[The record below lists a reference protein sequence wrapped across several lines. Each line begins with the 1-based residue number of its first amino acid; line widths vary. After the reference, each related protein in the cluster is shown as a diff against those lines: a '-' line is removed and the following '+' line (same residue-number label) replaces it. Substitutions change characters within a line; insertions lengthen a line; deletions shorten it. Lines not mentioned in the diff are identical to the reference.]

1 MAGMYVSGDSVR
13 RHDLVV
19 SSDPGD
25 LEAISDATGQRVEVD
40 RP

>member
-1 MAGMYVSGDSVR
+1 VEGALR
-13 RHDLVV
+13 RHDFVV

-25 LEAISDATGQRVEVD
+25 LEAIATVAARRLEID